1 VLFNS
6 YPVTAFLQSVISP
19 IRSIAPEQPCAQYL
33 RLPSELCCIH
43 HGLPL
48 MEATGA
54 AQVTHSSR
62 SLTCRAGCRVPVIRG
77 IPRFVASEGYA
88 AGFGRQWK
96 RFRRTQLDSFT
107 WTTISRDRLSRCL
120 GGSLAE
126 LRGKTVLE
134 VGCGAGRFTELLL
147 AAGARVFA
155 ADLSNA
161 VEANYDNCCGAADY
175 FVCQADLRA
184 LPAHRDSFDFVI
196 CLGVIQHTPEPEAT
210 IATLSEFVRP
220 GGRLVIDHYRYDS
233 ADMTEVRQRLRSLLI
248 RRDPRLA
255 LLFVRL
261 LVAVLW
267 PVHRLLWR
275 LSANQWFAKARR
287 LWLRYSPVLDY
298 HDYYSYLGPRLLYA
312 WATLDTHDCLTDFY
326 KHKRTVEQVA
336 SCLQRLGLDSI
347 EASYGGNG
355 VEARATRP
363 MSVGG
368 E

>member
-1 VLFNS
+1 VI
-6 YPVTAFLQSVISP
+6 AFLQTAISP

-33 RLPSELCCIH
+33 RLPSELCCTD

-48 MEATGA
+48 MDATGA
-54 AQVTHSSR
+54 AQVTQSSR
-62 SLTCRAGCRVPVIRG
+62 FLTCRAGCRVPVIRG

-107 WTTISRDRLSRCL
+107 GTTISRDRLTRCL
-120 GGSLAE
+120 GGSHAE

-155 ADLSNA
+155 TDLSNA
-161 VEANYDNCCGAADY
+161 VEANYENCCGAADY

-184 LPAHRDSFDFVI
+184 LPARRDSFDFVI
-196 CLGVIQHTPEPEAT
+196 CLGVIQHTPDPEAT

-220 GGRLVIDHYRYDS
+220 GGRLVIDHYRYDA
-233 ADMTEVRQRLRSLLI
+233 ADMTVVRQRLRSFLI

-255 LLFVRL
+255 LLFVRV

-267 PVHRLLWR
+267 PVHWLLWG
-275 LSANQWFAKARR
+275 LSANPWFANARR
-287 LWLRYSPVLDY
+287 LWLRHSPVLDY
-298 HDYYSYLGPRLLYA
+298 HDSYGNLERRLLYA
-312 WATLDTHDCLTDFY
+312 WAALDTHDCLTDFY
-326 KHKRTVEQVA
+326 KHKRTVEQII
-336 SCLQRLGLDSI
+336 SCLQRLGLDNI

-355 VEARATRP
+355 VEARGTKPVSAGR
-363 MSVGG
+363 